1 MTGCGDYAQPPE
13 PVPAATKYFCTQLC
27 DSRVPDPIIAARV
40 VNLFAPVAT
49 QNKGGQAMSKIVS
62 GILGTLAVSLSLG
75 AAQYASGSDLVG
87 LARQSTAG
95 AAQATPQA
103 TTNREAKADR
113 ADAPRNTFQTKTISV
128 SVDGLSDTSILVRV
142 PVARKEARNTPA
154 PVLTRRPVGRT
165 VACEPVVSVLT
176 EVAKQL
182 PPGRCVT

>member
-1 MTGCGDYAQPPE
+1 
-13 PVPAATKYFCTQLC
+13 
-27 DSRVPDPIIAARV
+27 
-40 VNLFAPVAT
+40 VNLFALAAT

-87 LARQSTAG
+87 LARQSTA
-95 AAQATPQA
+95 APQATPQA
-103 TTNREAKADR
+103 AINRQAKADR
-113 ADAPRNTFQTKTISV
+113 ADAPANALQTRTISV

-142 PVARKEARNTPA
+142 PVARKEARNTSPA
-154 PVLTRRPVGRT
+154 PVLTTKPVART

-182 PPGRCVT
+182 QPGRCVT